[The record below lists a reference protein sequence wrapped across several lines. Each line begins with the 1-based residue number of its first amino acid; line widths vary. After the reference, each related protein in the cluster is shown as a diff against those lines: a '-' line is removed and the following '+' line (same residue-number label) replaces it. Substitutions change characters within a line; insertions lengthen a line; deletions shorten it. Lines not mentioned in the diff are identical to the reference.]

1 MLCTQSPAIAGTR
14 KARGR
19 QCMKQQQFTVIG
31 RDAGWQ
37 DDGGWRGLEGGR
49 GVVSRE
55 RRQKEQLPESSS
67 DTGGVQKPG
76 RESGRHGG
84 RFLPA
89 TLN

>member
-1 MLCTQSPAIAGTR
+1 MEGT
-14 KARGR
+14 
-19 QCMKQQQFTVIG
+19 
-31 RDAGWQ
+31 
-37 DDGGWRGLEGGR
+37 GGR
-49 GVVSRE
+49 AGGVSRE